1 MKEPTI
7 IRRTPESL
15 CSVTNIVPLNNV
27 DHADLRV
34 AQGYG
39 APFGDAIN
47 LTRVFPPEFEA
58 LQREYVILFL
68 PDPEGGM
75 QAVVLLGLDR
85 DENLFLEG
93 EAWDARYVPAMQRRG
108 PFSIG
113 VQAGDLPGERRDP
126 RINVDLD
133 HPRIVREGGEAV
145 FRRHGGNSEYL
156 KGASKALATLYEGLE
171 QTAPMFAA
179 FAQAGLIEP
188 VAIDITIGEG
198 KRYDLDRFHAISRDR
213 LAALAGPELEHLHH
227 QGWLTMAI
235 HVASS
240 IANIESLIARKTRR
254 GGAL

>member
-1 MKEPTI
+1 MAEPTI
-7 IRRTPESL
+7 IRSAPESL
-15 CSVTNIVPLNNV
+15 CSVTNIAPLNNV

-39 APFGDAIN
+39 APFGDATN

-85 DENLFLEG
+85 DENLYLEG
-93 EAWDARYVPAMQRRG
+93 DEWAARYVPAMHRRG

-133 HPRIVREGGEAV
+133 HPRVVREGGEAV
-145 FRRHGGNSEYL
+145 FRRHGGNSDYL
-156 KGASKALATLYEGLE
+156 DGASRALSIIYEGLE

-179 FAQAGLIEP
+179 FAQAGLVEP
-188 VAIDITIGEG
+188 VAIDITIGESQ
-198 KRYDLDRFHAISRDR
+198 RYDLDRFHAISRER
-213 LAALAGPELEHLHH
+213 LAALAGPDLDLLHR

-240 IANIESLIARKTRR
+240 IANIERLIAMKSRK
-254 GGAL
+254 GGAA